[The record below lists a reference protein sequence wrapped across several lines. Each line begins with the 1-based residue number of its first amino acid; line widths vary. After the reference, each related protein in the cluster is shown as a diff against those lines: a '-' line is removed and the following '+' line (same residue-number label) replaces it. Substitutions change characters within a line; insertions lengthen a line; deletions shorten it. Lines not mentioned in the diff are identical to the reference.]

1 MDAPGVPVVEG
12 LGGFSGPSATTSSDA
27 KQLEAPLL
35 GGPYVSVR
43 SFNNEE
49 DVVETVF
56 RVRRRPDVRKTRLTL
71 AAFFESGNESWI
83 DLRGWL
89 ATGGLALFTCLC
101 GFADVPEVLFPVMD
115 TTSTTTI
122 AAAPTATTAMS
133 QCPEPVM
140 PSHQPRVG
148 LRSW

>member
-1 MDAPGVPVVEG
+1 M
-12 LGGFSGPSATTSSDA
+12 
-27 KQLEAPLL
+27 
-35 GGPYVSVR
+35 SVR

-89 ATGGLALFTCLC
+89 ATGGFALFTCLW

-133 QCPEPVM
+133 QCPEPVR
-140 PSHQPRVG
+140 PPHQPRVG